1 MAVKYVLGELP
12 LERPLRW
19 CDASE
24 IYGIAHVLTN
34 HWVAYEINMLDG
46 KIYVFD
52 SLWNSAG
59 WEQVASYFK
68 PLSEAIPKLLIK
80 AKERD
85 PTFQLLEYD
94 HVDWPVVSCSEVLHR
109 QTGVNDCGILAAKY
123 VESLAS
129 NYPLWKVMPRKC
141 SSLRRY
147 YCGQLYNAGKRVEG
161 VDDPLNM

>member
-12 LERPLRW
+12 LERPLHW

-24 IYGIAHVLTN
+24 IYGIAHLPTN

-52 SLWNSAG
+52 SLWRADN
-59 WEQVASYFK
+59 WEYVASCFR
-68 PLSEAIPKLLIK
+68 PLSQSIPKLLLL

-85 PTFQLLEYD
+85 PTFVVPEYD
-94 HVDWPVVSCSEVLHR
+94 HVDWPVVSASADIHHQIGL
-109 QTGVNDCGILAAKY
+109 NDCGILAAKY

-129 NYPLWKVMPRKC
+129 DYPLVKVMPRKC
-141 SSLRRY
+141 LSLRRY
-147 YCGQLYNAGKRVEG
+147 YCGQLYNAGKCLEA